1 MVVCDNVNL
10 DCIVRSAIQGRPS
23 ASSSHR
29 DVINLTFC
37 SEWIVPAVK
46 WLLINELSIW
56 CCSPISAHFV
66 TGDWCTPSIGFI
78 PVNEHV
84 AVINGDCTN
93 RVVRNCRQFKQSLE
107 CLCTLCTTGP
117 AFRGW
122 EMLHEISHILDV
134 THVILLEI
142 YKEDV
147 GVGQSIVIETITASI
162 FKIAEVVDIDSELVE
177 ITFNSL
183 NRIPKFV

>member
-1 MVVCDNVNL
+1 
-10 DCIVRSAIQGRPS
+10 
-23 ASSSHR
+23 
-29 DVINLTFC
+29 
-37 SEWIVPAVK
+37 
-46 WLLINELSIW
+46 
-56 CCSPISAHFV
+56 
-66 TGDWCTPSIGFI
+66 
-78 PVNEHV
+78 
-84 AVINGDCTN
+84 
-93 RVVRNCRQFKQSLE
+93 
-107 CLCTLCTTGP
+107 
-117 AFRGW
+117 
-122 EMLHEISHILDV
+122 MLHEISHILDV